1 MSCKNKDIFQA
12 FSYDDMPNKSDITI
26 TSQFH
31 LCLFTLINLH
41 LGDNIYLSIAA
52 FSLEQRLVVEY
63 NPL

>member
-41 LGDNIYLSIAA
+41 LGDKFIFLLLPFHLNKDWL
-52 FSLEQRLVVEY
+52 
-63 NPL
+63 